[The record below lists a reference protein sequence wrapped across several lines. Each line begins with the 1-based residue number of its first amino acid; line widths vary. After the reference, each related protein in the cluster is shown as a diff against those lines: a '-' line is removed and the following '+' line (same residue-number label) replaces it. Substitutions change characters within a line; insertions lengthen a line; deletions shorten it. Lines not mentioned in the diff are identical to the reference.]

1 MLRTQ
6 AGRQR
11 RKEKLVK
18 AKQRLALL
26 LKKSP
31 KAMQVLG
38 ATGEKIKAEGLVL
51 PDLFPVKLERE
62 VEPTTPVYAEQP
74 SPIQRGRAAS
84 RKRKRKREPNPCK
97 VESEGEES
105 QPIKKEEELDE
116 EDWKIERCLLLGVSE
131 ALILDGSYELG
142 ENLAE
147 IIPPVSHS
155 EEIGESDMA
164 DEELRSY
171 ILTGPERSLFS
182 EVKSHWVGEEED
194 EEEGHS
200 EHHHA

>member
-1 MLRTQ
+1 M
-6 AGRQR
+6 
-11 RKEKLVK
+11 K

-62 VEPTTPVYAEQP
+62 VEPTTPVQTVYAEQP

-182 EVKSHWVGEEED
+182 EVKSHWVGEED

-200 EHHHA
+200 EPNHHA

>member
-1 MLRTQ
+1 LLHTQ

-11 RKEKLVK
+11 RREKLVK

-62 VEPTTPVYAEQP
+62 VEPTTPVQMVYAEQP

-84 RKRKRKREPNPCK
+84 RKRKREPKPCK
-97 VESEGEES
+97 VESEGEVS
-105 QPIKKEEELDE
+105 QPTKKEEELDE

-147 IIPPVSHS
+147 VFPPVSHS
-155 EEIGESDMA
+155 EELGESDMA

-182 EVKSHWVGEEED
+182 EVKSHWVSEE

-200 EHHHA
+200 EPNQHV